1 MQFKK
6 YIILFLLSTLTYL
19 GFAQQVQWAFKVLD
33 HSSQQGSK
41 DYAAVQAL
49 GMPNALPHQ
58 GESIRAWEPKTHEKE
73 SFIKVGYL
81 KPIIPKQIIIGE
93 SFNAGHISAVYVY
106 DASGKEFKLS
116 TLSKGYLS
124 PDGLLHISTQEITFN
139 VLAVKVVLKSKGVTV
154 GIDAIGITTYDKHF
168 KMLQSENDLIK
179 SNMVAKK
186 MSDSVNS
193 NYMEIG
199 PLVSPDGQT
208 LYFSRRG
215 DPADV
220 GGVKDIEDIWYSN
233 WDPTTKTW
241 GKAHNMGCPLNN
253 DAPNFINSISPDGN
267 TVLLGKTYNADGSSL
282 SDGISLTHKVA
293 TGWSTPERL
302 IIEDED
308 RNKSTMVSYF
318 MSNSQKIL
326 MMSNNRR
333 GDSYGE
339 NDIYVSFLKAD
350 NTWTKPLNL
359 GNKINT
365 DAIED
370 APFLAS
376 DDKTLY
382 FTSEGLGGY
391 GGSDIYMSKRLDD
404 TWQNWSTPENLGP
417 VVNGAHDE
425 SFFSLSASGKQVFFT
440 SQVAADSKDV
450 DMYVLVLPTILS
462 PDPVLFVH
470 GQVYDSKTNELI
482 KGVKISFENLTT
494 ATEIGIASS
503 NYDSASYKIV
513 LPAGAIYGYL
523 AQKEGYV
530 SIAENIDLS
539 NMKTYTDYKKN
550 LYLTP
555 IEIGQVAVLNNVFF
569 EFDKFEL
576 QKESYPELDR
586 LAALLKNS
594 ATMKIELSG
603 YTDSTGTNAY
613 NDKLSNNRAQAVADY
628 LLLKTGIDKKRIVV
642 KHFGESKPV
651 ATNATVK
658 GRELNRR
665 VEFKILNK

>member
-1 MQFKK
+1 MHFKK
-6 YIILFLLSTLTYL
+6 YIILFILSILSYL

-49 GMPNALPHQ
+49 GIPNALPHQ
-58 GESIRAWEPKTHEKE
+58 GESIRAWEPKMNEKE

-93 SFNAGHISAVYVY
+93 SFNAGHITAVYVY
-106 DASGKEFKLS
+106 DASGKEFKIS
-116 TLSKGYLS
+116 SVSKGYLS
-124 PDGLLHISTQEITFN
+124 PDGLLHISTQEVTFN
-139 VLAVKVVLKSKGVTV
+139 VLAVKVVLKSKGVYV

-168 KMLQSENDLIK
+168 KILQSENDLIK
-179 SNMVAKK
+179 STMVAKK

-199 PLVSPDGQT
+199 PLISPDGQT
-208 LYFSRRG
+208 LYFSRSG
-215 DPADV
+215 DTASI
-220 GGVKDIEDIWYSN
+220 GGKKDIEDIWYSN
-233 WDPTTKTW
+233 WDYTTQKW

-253 DAPNFINSISPDGN
+253 EEPNFINSISPDGN
-267 TVLLGKTYNADGSSL
+267 TVLLGNSYFPDGTM
-282 SDGISLTHKVA
+282 SDGVSLTHKTA
-293 TGWSTPERL
+293 TGWSKPERL
-302 IIEDED
+302 NIEDED

-326 MMSNNRR
+326 MISNNRK

-359 GNKINT
+359 GSKINT

-376 DDKTLY
+376 DNKTLY
-382 FTSEGLGGY
+382 FTSNGLGGY

-417 VVNGAHDE
+417 VVNGSHDE

-440 SQVAADSKDV
+440 SQVEADSKDV
-450 DMYVLVLPTILS
+450 DMYVLELPSILS
-462 PDPVLFVH
+462 PEPVLFVH
-470 GQVYDSKTNELI
+470 GQVYDSKTNELV

-513 LPAGAIYGYL
+513 LPAGAKYGYL
-523 AQKEGYV
+523 AQKDGYV

-539 NMKTYTDYKKN
+539 NMKVYKDYKKN

-555 IEIGQVAVLNNVFF
+555 IETGQVAVLNNVFF
-569 EFDKFEL
+569 EFNKFEL

-586 LAALLKNS
+586 LAALLQKS

-613 NDKLSNNRAQAVADY
+613 NDKLSNSRAQAVADY
-628 LLLKTGIDKKRIVV
+628 LVLKTGIDKKRIVV
-642 KHFGESKPV
+642 KYFGESKPV

-665 VEFKILNK
+665 VECVILSK